1 MKKVAS
7 STMFAAGIA
16 AAVYVGAYISERHRE
31 IKELG
36 EFATLPYIHFY
47 YDTWFRSLLPALAAF
62 AISAVMIWIL
72 SAFFDVRRALRAI
85 RDFVDRHLT
94 AKTVLVVT
102 ILLLVSSWIYPPWIY
117 GYSRGRPS
125 HGWFFVFD
133 TTHEF
138 AMSIDFGRLY

>member
-1 MKKVAS
+1 
-7 STMFAAGIA
+7 MFAAGIA